1 MTGFGLA
8 SSRTGRGAAAL
19 IVAVVAA
26 ALVGCGRSAGPS
38 ASSTSAPVPAAS
50 SATDTGPPPQ
60 EPTGTESPQRRTG
73 GTPSVQVASLPIGG
87 QAEDANPRC
96 VQVQWLTGRLA
107 PGFALD
113 VTAVHVTSP
122 FTTGGGCTHG
132 PACAGHRF
140 DPDNSDTA
148 HPCFVGIEWRG
159 SGDATTEGQ
168 LSLGGTLT
176 CPAATGCGRV
186 GDDLDQAAQT
196 IGVEAP
202 PTDQSSVASAP
213 PSEAPQT
220 PSAATTTASPA
231 G

>member
-1 MTGFGLA
+1 MIGFGLA

-26 ALVGCGRSAGPS
+26 ALAGCGSAGPS
-38 ASSTSAPVPAAS
+38 ASSTTAPAPAAA

-60 EPTGTESPQRRTG
+60 EPTGTESPQPPTG
-73 GTPSVQVASLPIGG
+73 GAPSVQVASLPIGG
-87 QAEDANPRC
+87 QAEDNNPRC

-107 PGFALD
+107 PGFALE
-113 VTAVHVTSP
+113 VSAVNVTSP
-122 FTTGGGCTHG
+122 FAVGSGCTHG

-159 SGDATTEGQ
+159 SGGATTEGE

-176 CPAATGCGRV
+176 CPAATGCGQV
-186 GDDLDQAAQT
+186 GGDLDNQAQT
-196 IGVEAP
+196 IQVEAP
-202 PTDQSSVASAP
+202 PTDQSSAASAP

-220 PSAATTTASPA
+220 PSADTTTASPT